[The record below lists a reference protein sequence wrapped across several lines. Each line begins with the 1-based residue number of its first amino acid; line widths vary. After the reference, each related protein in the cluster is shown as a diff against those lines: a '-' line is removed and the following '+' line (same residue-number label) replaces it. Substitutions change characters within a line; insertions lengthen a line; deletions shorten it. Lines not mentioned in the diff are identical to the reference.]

1 MAGGVLSAGWA
12 PAFAAV
18 PRAAFLPEVVWP
30 FGMETGEAVTVS
42 RVDDPRA
49 WHGYADSD
57 VPLVTQWDDG
67 VPAGCD
73 DGRAPGAVATSSSSM
88 PSVVFPMLEDLD
100 VRPGD
105 RVLEVGTG
113 TGWTAA
119 LMAHRLGVA
128 NVVTVEVDG
137 AVADRARVALRDFGL
152 PVKVVSGDGLKGYPE
167 GGPYDRIIATCG
179 VRGIPGA
186 WLRQIRPGGII
197 VAPWGTRYGY
207 GDAVARLVVSD
218 DGLSATGPFARPV
231 EFMKARSQ
239 RFTPQEHATYVDHPS
254 AIVSKEKEETV
265 ITENEFLGERFSPQR
280 FVLGLRL
287 RACTHAVAERAE
299 GGRAFWLYSLTDRS
313 WACAAFRGGAVAT
326 VWQSGHRRLW
336 DEARA
341 AYAWWVDQGRPGY
354 ERLGLTVDA
363 GGQRAWLDDP
373 AHSWPLRAGA
383 GPCP

>member
-1 MAGGVLSAGWA
+1 MAGGALSTGWA

-30 FGMETGEAVTVS
+30 FDMETGEAVTVS
-42 RVDDPRA
+42 RAEDPRA

-67 VPAGCD
+67 
-73 DGRAPGAVATSSSSM
+73 DGRAGRDPGVVATSSSSM

-100 VRPGD
+100 VRPGN
-105 RVLEVGTG
+105 RVLEIGTG

-128 NVVTVEVDG
+128 NVVTVEVDE
-137 AVADRARVALRDFGL
+137 AVADRARAALGGFGL
-152 PVKVVSGDGLKGYPE
+152 PAEVVSGDGLKGYPE
-167 GGPYDRIIATCG
+167 AGPYDRIIATCG
-179 VRGIPGA
+179 VREIPGA
-186 WLRQIRPGGII
+186 WLRQSRPGGII

-207 GDAVARLVVSD
+207 GDAVARLVVAD
-218 DGLSATGPFARPV
+218 DGLSATGPFTRPV

-239 RFTPQEHATYVDHPS
+239 RFTPQEHAVYVDNAS
-254 AIVSKEKEETV
+254 AIASKSETA
-265 ITENEFLGERFSPQR
+265 ITEDEFLGERFSPQR

-287 RACTHAVAERAE
+287 RACTHAVAEKAE
-299 GGRAFWLYSLTDRS
+299 GRRAFWLYSLTDRS
-313 WACAAFRGGAVAT
+313 WACVAFQDGAAAT

-336 DEARA
+336 AEASA
-341 AYAWWVDQGRPGY
+341 AYAWWVEQGRPGY

-363 GGQRAWLDDP
+363 EGQRAWLDDP
-373 AHSWPLRAGA
+373 AHSWPL
-383 GPCP
+383 